1 MQLKD
6 LLYSFKNFEEVETTE
21 EDVQA
26 LEYAIKELTAQEV
39 PVQEQ
44 LLKIN
49 RNIKFTQFYVIACSL
64 FTIIGLNLL
73 FYRFNESIQGI
84 INILNN
90 NVSITG
96 TILDLLQTITNVFVN
111 F

>member
-1 MQLKD
+1 MYIGEKALMKLKD

-44 LLKIN
+44 YVTLKIDSKEIAKVVLDEL
-49 RNIKFTQFYVIACSL
+49 RKQQKQSNI
-64 FTIIGLNLL
+64 IITP
-73 FYRFNESIQGI
+73 
-84 INILNN
+84 
-90 NVSITG
+90 V
-96 TILDLLQTITNVFVN
+96 
-111 F
+111 

>member
-1 MQLKD
+1 MDIREKALLQLKD

-44 LLKIN
+44 SIGINSKIESMQWCLT
-49 RNIKFTQFYVIACSL
+49 IYSI
-64 FTIIGLNLL
+64 TIIVMLISVLLN
-73 FYRFNESIQGI
+73 
-84 INILNN
+84 
-90 NVSITG
+90 
-96 TILDLLQTITNVFVN
+96 
-111 F
+111 

>member
-1 MQLKD
+1 MDIREKALLQLKD

-44 LLKIN
+44 YVTLKIDSKEIAKVVLDEL
-49 RNIKFTQFYVIACSL
+49 RKQQKRANI
-64 FTIIGLNLL
+64 IITP
-73 FYRFNESIQGI
+73 
-84 INILNN
+84 
-90 NVSITG
+90 V
-96 TILDLLQTITNVFVN
+96 
-111 F
+111 

>member
-1 MQLKD
+1 MDIGEKALMQLKD

-44 LLKIN
+44 YVTLKIDSKEIAKVVLDEL
-49 RNIKFTQFYVIACSL
+49 RKQQKQSNI
-64 FTIIGLNLL
+64 IITP
-73 FYRFNESIQGI
+73 
-84 INILNN
+84 
-90 NVSITG
+90 V
-96 TILDLLQTITNVFVN
+96 
-111 F
+111 